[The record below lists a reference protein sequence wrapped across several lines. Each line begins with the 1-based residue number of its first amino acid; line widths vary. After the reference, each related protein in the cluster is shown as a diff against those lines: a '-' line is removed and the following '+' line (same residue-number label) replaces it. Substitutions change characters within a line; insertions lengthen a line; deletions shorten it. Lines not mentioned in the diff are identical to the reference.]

1 MFQDRTQL
9 PWVARI
15 SEAFPEFDFERF
27 HLVTLPDLVRL
38 NGHLVSR
45 YLQDLAPIAFT
56 TPDGKSFTWSA
67 SASGV
72 TGSPGIGSAGTVVE
86 LSHDT
91 FSDHINQLIS
101 ATGAVQTRRA
111 SVTKGSLAH
120 WRECDLGA

>member
-15 SEAFPEFDFERF
+15 SEAFPEYDFERF

-38 NGHLVSR
+38 NGHLVSH

-56 TPDGKSFTWSA
+56 TPDGKAFSLNA
-67 SASGV
+67 SADGV
-72 TGSPGIGSAGTVVE
+72 TALTGIGAAETVVE
-86 LSHDT
+86 LSQDT

-101 ATGAVQTRRA
+101 ATGAVQTSRA
-111 SVTKGSLAH
+111 TVTKGIRA
-120 WRECDLGA
+120 